1 VRGALAMIEPVNSVV
16 HGLGT
21 MLEFLRMVFFGA
33 GAVLTALCA
42 IEWATRTHR
51 MSAFSP
57 LARTTHRILA
67 RPLKMVEHRVLRAG
81 GNPVSAPWFM
91 LIAFF
96 VFGIL
101 VLSTLDFVR
110 SQLAGLSFALDS
122 GPRGVA
128 RQLVQ
133 WVFYLLYVAILIS
146 VIASWLQLNP
156 FGRVV
161 RASRAVTEPL
171 LAPIRRV
178 IPPVA
183 MSIDLSPLVL
193 WLLLSW
199 VVQPIVMRAL

>member
-1 VRGALAMIEPVNSVV
+1 MNSVV

-21 MLEFLRMVFFGA
+21 ALDILRAVFFAAGA
-33 GAVLTALCA
+33 GLTALCA

-57 LARTTHRILA
+57 VARTTHRILA
-67 RPLKMVEHRVLRAG
+67 RPLKIVEHRVLRAG

-96 VFGIL
+96 VLGIL

-110 SQLAGLSFALDS
+110 SQLQGLSFALDA
-122 GPRGVA
+122 GPRGVV
-128 RQLVQ
+128 RQLVR
-133 WVFYLLYVAILIS
+133 WVFYLMYVAILIS
-146 VIASWLQLNP
+146 VVASWLQLNP

-161 RASRAVTEPL
+161 RAARAVTEPL

-183 MSIDLSPLVL
+183 RSFDISPLVL

-199 VVQPIVMRAL
+199 IVQPIVMRVL